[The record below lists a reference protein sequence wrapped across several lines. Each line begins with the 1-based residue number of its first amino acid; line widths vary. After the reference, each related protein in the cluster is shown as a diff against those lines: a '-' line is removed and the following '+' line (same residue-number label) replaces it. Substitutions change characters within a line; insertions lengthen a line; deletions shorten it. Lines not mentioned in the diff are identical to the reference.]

1 MKAIMVMFDSLSRR
15 MLKPYSNLEVETPNF
30 ERLSKRAAT
39 FDNFFVGSLPCMP
52 VRRELHTGRYNFLHR
67 TWGPL
72 EPYDVSM
79 PEMLKKS
86 GVYTHLVTDHMHYFD
101 DGGATYHKRYNSW
114 EVFRGQAADSW
125 VSKMQDPEI
134 PPHVDTMRKHT
145 HKTWWKDYWK
155 NHNKIKEENYYPQ
168 IATFDAGMQF
178 LENNV
183 NEDNWF
189 IQIETFDPHEPFDV
203 PDEFKYLYEKEGDYK
218 GPFFNLPS
226 YGVVL
231 EEKDK
236 VDHCANLYKALIT
249 MCDRSLGRI
258 LDFMD
263 KNDMWKDTMLIVNC
277 DHGLMVGEKDWWAK
291 SVMPCYN
298 EVSQL
303 PFYLYDPRSKK
314 SGRRKSLAQTIDIP
328 ATLVDFFGLEIPE
341 QMQGKSMLPIVEN
354 DTPIREYGLFGY
366 HSSFINIV
374 DNDGHI
380 YMRASHNLGNTPCF
394 EYTLMPTGRNSF
406 FSVERLSKGELSP
419 AFNFTKGLQLMKYPA
434 ESKLGAPIFCNSFQY
449 GNLLW
454 DLNTDP
460 EQLSPLDNPELEA
473 KLINALIQE
482 MKNNDAPDEQYNRVG
497 LDANHL
503 YSKNDVEKMRQEQKT
518 VHENLLKDFNWEQ
531 DAITLFI
538 ALAGI
543 MKDPEIEDARQ
554 YLKMASVDNFI
565 KYDTVIELVNKK
577 YVKNKE
583 AGKYFITKL
592 MRNL

>member
-15 MLKPYSNLEVETPNF
+15 MLKPYTNLDIETPNF
-30 ERLSKRAAT
+30 ERLSKRATT
-39 FDNFFVGSLPCMP
+39 FDNFFAGSLPCMP
-52 VRRELHTGRYNFLHR
+52 ARREVHTGRYNFLHR

-72 EPYDVSM
+72 EPYDDSM

-86 GVYTHLVTDHMHYFD
+86 GIYTHLVTDHMHYFD

-125 VSKMQDPEI
+125 VAQIKEPEI

-145 HKTWWKDYWK
+145 HPTWWKDYWK
-155 NHNKIKEENYYPQ
+155 NHNKMKAENYYPQ
-168 IATFDAGMQF
+168 IATFNAGMKF
-178 LENNV
+178 IEDNI

-189 IQIETFDPHEPFDV
+189 IQIETFDPHEPFDM
-203 PDEFKYLYEKEGDYK
+203 PDEFKYLYEQEGDYT
-218 GPFFNLPS
+218 GDFFNLPS

-231 EEKDK
+231 EDKEK
-236 VDHCANLYKALIT
+236 VIHCQNLYKSLIT
-249 MCDRSLGRI
+249 MCDRSLGRL

-263 KNDMWKDTMLIVNC
+263 KNNMWEDTMLIVNC

-303 PFYLYDPRSKK
+303 PFYLYDPRSKQ

-328 ATLVDFFGLEIPE
+328 ATLLDFFGLEIPK

-354 DTPIREYGLFGY
+354 DTPIRNYGLFGY
-366 HSSFINIV
+366 HASFINLV

-380 YMRASHNLGNTPCF
+380 YMRAAQQLGNTPCF
-394 EYTLMPTGRNSF
+394 EYTLMPTGRNGF
-406 FSVERLSKGELSP
+406 FSIDRLSQGELVDG
-419 AFNFTKGLQLMKYPA
+419 FDFTKGLKLMKYPA

-454 DLNTDP
+454 DLNIDA
-460 EQLSPLDNPELEA
+460 EQLAPVDNAELEA
-473 KLINALIQE
+473 SLINAMIQE
-482 MKNNDAPDEQYNRVG
+482 MKYNDAPAEQYIRVG
-497 LDANHL
+497 LNSEHT
-503 YSKNDVEKMRQEQKT
+503 YTKEDVEKMRQEQKT
-518 VHENLLKDFNWEQ
+518 VKEELLKGFKWEQ
-531 DAITLFI
+531 EALTLFI

-543 MKDPEIEDARQ
+543 MTDDEMNNARE
-554 YLKMASVDNFI
+554 YLKTTSNKDFI
-565 KYDTVIELVNKK
+565 TYELVVSLVNQK